1 MAQTDPRIKAFFEKY
16 GMQAYWADG
25 EYYNLKAVTDFLWP
39 RSVRKQSHHVYV
51 KSSAGASMDES
62 ANDKGRGLHPV
73 IKRGYKDPEF
83 KWNREYPWPTGAK
96 WNGLR
101 EELQEL
107 LDPADYKTL
116 GKAVAC
122 AKEICSKALT
132 MKNTHSAF
140 EGTHAIDRDQFIASQ
155 STTDTI
161 DLSNAQKI
169 MSGNKHWCG
178 LDTTT
183 AKGVLDLIPDLS
195 SVVTEHGYVPEDI
208 FDSQLA
214 ALPGADNTKPIKTGC
229 KDLNVQAVQYQRC
242 SILGDAFF
250 RHRRQLIVLA
260 AQRKRS
266 ASTNISS
273 KVDEIDDDGDGAMEV
288 QGGVD
293 TTGKA
298 RKRIL
303 KCAGCSSAIAGT
315 STKCKAS
322 YCQKQYCS
330 NVACMRM
337 LLVHEPLCLV
347 QAQKKKD
354 EKKAAKNA
362 GGSTK

>member
-1 MAQTDPRIKAFFEKY
+1 
-16 GMQAYWADG
+16 
-25 EYYNLKAVTDFLWP
+25 
-39 RSVRKQSHHVYV
+39 
-51 KSSAGASMDES
+51 
-62 ANDKGRGLHPV
+62 
-73 IKRGYKDPEF
+73 
-83 KWNREYPWPTGAK
+83 
-96 WNGLR
+96 
-101 EELQEL
+101 
-107 LDPADYKTL
+107 
-116 GKAVAC
+116 
-122 AKEICSKALT
+122 
-132 MKNTHSAF
+132 
-140 EGTHAIDRDQFIASQ
+140 
-155 STTDTI
+155 
-161 DLSNAQKI
+161 